1 MRNQSK
7 KEYITL
13 LRERYE
19 LASRKER
26 ELILDE
32 LCATLGYHRKH
43 AIRLLNSASAKKK
56 PQCLSKRGR
65 KNQYDDPM
73 ILEVII
79 DIWRV
84 TNLPCSKRLKAILP
98 LWLPHYEAFIVPE
111 PILQKLQKISAA
123 TIDRL
128 MEPSRAKYHK
138 LGLSTTKPGS
148 IIKKHIPIKTN
159 QWDESTPGFIEADTV
174 AHCGNS
180 GAGMFVYTLNC
191 VDIATGWTQQRAV
204 WGKGE
209 RGVKEAIES
218 IEDALPFEI
227 KGFDCDNG
235 SEFLN
240 WHLIKFFTER
250 KQPVQFTRSRAYHKN
265 DNAHIENKNWTNIRQ
280 YLGYQRFDKIELTEL
295 MNTLYQTEWND
306 YFNFFIPSV
315 KLIEKKRIRSKI
327 IKKYDQP
334 KTPYQRIIESELI
347 DENTKQKLNNKLKIL
362 NPFKLQKQ
370 MKTKIQLILK
380 LVHNQNQ

>member
-1 MRNQSK
+1 MQNQSK

-13 LRERYE
+13 LRERY
-19 LASRKER
+19 RFTCHKER
-26 ELILDE
+26 KLILDE
-32 LCATLGYHRKH
+32 LCTNLGYHRKH
-43 AIRLLNSASAKKK
+43 AIRLLNSTSAKGN
-56 PQCLSKRGR
+56 PQHRSKRGP
-65 KNQYDDPM
+65 KHQYDDPL
-73 ILEVII
+73 ILEVIL

-98 LWLPHYEAFIVPE
+98 LWLPYYEALTIPE
-111 PILQKLQKISAA
+111 PILQKLHQISAA

-128 MEPSRAKYHK
+128 MRPMRAKYHK
-138 LGLSTTKPGS
+138 LGLATTKPGS

-159 QWDESTPGFIEADTV
+159 QWDESVPGFIEADTV

-180 GAGMFVYTLNC
+180 TAGMFIYTLNC
-191 VDIATGWTQQRAV
+191 VDIATGWTEQRAV

-218 IEDALPFEI
+218 IEKALPFTI

-240 WHLIKFFTER
+240 WHLIRFFTER

-265 DNAHIENKNWTNIRQ
+265 DNAHIENKNWTHIRQ
-280 YLGYQRFDKIELTEL
+280 YLGYQRIDKIELLEL
-295 MNTLYQTEWND
+295 MNILYQSEWND

-315 KLIEKKRIRSKI
+315 KLIEKKRIGSKI
-327 IKKYDQP
+327 IKKHDKP
-334 KTPYQRIIESELI
+334 KTPYQRIIESDLI
-347 DENTKQKLNNKLKIL
+347 DENTKQKLKDKRKTL
-362 NPFKLQKQ
+362 NPFILQKQ
-370 MKTKIQLILK
+370 MKTKIKLILK
-380 LVHNQNQ
+380 LINNQNQ